1 MSVAEFELIESY
13 FSNSDI
19 CHKETRTSIGDD
31 CALISPDKKSDL
43 AITTDTLVEG
53 IHFFPDSDPEAL
65 GHKALAVSLSDL
77 AAVGAEPKWALLALS
92 LPDAKRVWLQKFA
105 KGFFALARMHSVELI
120 GGDTTK
126 GPLVINVQAIG
137 SVSKSAALLRS
148 SARVGDKIYVTGTLG
163 DAGLALATADPAGV
177 ISNAYL
183 AGRLQRPT
191 PRVEMGLS
199 LRGLAHACIDIS
211 DGLVA
216 DLGHI
221 LRASGVGASI
231 HCQKLPLSE
240 ELHCYVEETGDYKIP
255 LSAGD
260 DYELC
265 FTMALENLDV
275 FARKAKFIGC
285 AFTCIGEIESE
296 PGLRVTGTK
305 NGDLLKGYEHFS

>member
-1 MSVAEFELIESY
+1 MSVAEFELIES
-13 FSNSDI
+13 FFANSDV
-19 CHKETRTSIGDD
+19 CHKETRIGVGDD
-31 CALISPDKKSDL
+31 CAVVCPDENSDL

-65 GHKALAVSLSDL
+65 GHKSLAVSLSDL

-92 LPDAKRVWLQKFA
+92 LPNARRAWLQKFA
-105 KGFFALARMHSVELI
+105 KGFFALARLHSVELV

-137 SVSKSAALLRS
+137 LVSTSAALLRS
-148 SARVGDKIYVTGTLG
+148 NARVGDKIYVTGTLG
-163 DAGLALATADPAGV
+163 DAGLALATADPKGA
-177 ISNAYL
+177 IANADL
-183 AGRLQRPT
+183 AARLQRPT

-216 DLGHI
+216 DLGHV
-221 LRASGVGASI
+221 LRASGVGATI
-231 HCQKLPLSE
+231 HCQNLPLSE
-240 ELHCYVEETGDYKIP
+240 RLVRYVEETGDYTIP

-265 FTMALENLDV
+265 FTIATENLD
-275 FARKAKFIGC
+275 ALMHKAKRLNC
-285 AFTCIGEIESE
+285 AITCIGTIESE
-296 PGLRVTGTK
+296 SGLRVAGAK
-305 NGDLLKGYEHFS
+305 NGKLLKGYEHFS